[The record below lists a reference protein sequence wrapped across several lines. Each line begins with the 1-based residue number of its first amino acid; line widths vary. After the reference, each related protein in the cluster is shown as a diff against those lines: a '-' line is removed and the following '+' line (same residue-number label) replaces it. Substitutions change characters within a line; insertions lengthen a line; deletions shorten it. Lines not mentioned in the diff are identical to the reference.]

1 MREESVRVFWRD
13 KGRKKLAWR
22 EGDEPDPRRAAYF
35 ACWMSADEQT
45 IIFANVMQADI
56 PRRKVRHLLK
66 KIAASK

>member
-1 MREESVRVFWRD
+1 
-13 KGRKKLAWR
+13 
-22 EGDEPDPRRAAYF
+22 
-35 ACWMSADEQT
+35 MSADEQT